1 MPLYRSLSANKHFTA
16 LGQVTTKLNGT
27 RANPLPPAQFLLDSR
42 KSDPKHLYVGDPSP
56 LLPALQDTESHLRR
70 SSSSARRRKR
80 GGRAVCRSQP
90 GSGEELEPVVL
101 YMRPGQDRAE
111 MSPPPQQEEMSEP
124 PVAAVGLL
132 SYETLV
138 HAVAGAVGSATA
150 MSVFFPLD
158 TARIRLQV
166 DEHRKSRS
174 TPVIL
179 AEIAK
184 EEGVPAL
191 YRGWFPVISSLCCS
205 NFVYFYTFNTL
216 KALWALER
224 GRSRPG
230 RDLLMGFISGAVNVL
245 LTTPMWVVNTRL
257 KLQGA
262 RFRNEELQQTHYKGI
277 FDAFSQ
283 IAAREGLGAL
293 WNGTLPSLLLVF
305 NPAVQFMFYEAM
317 KRRAGRGRRK
327 VRGPLAR
334 PCQLQALPLDPEPQA
349 RRGKSGSFDPLGNAA
364 GMKTRVRTSHG
375 PWEPSSC
382 CLLHHPANATPTM
395 RHHQRHTTA
404 LGQRDPELAFIE
416 IDDDDDGDDE
426 SIRGVPPALPYLPLP
441 PLPRRLSSKQGVA
454 GLYKGLEA
462 KLLQT
467 VLTAALMFVVYEK
480 ITAVTFKVMGLSR
493 KVRR

>member
-1 MPLYRSLSANKHFTA
+1 
-16 LGQVTTKLNGT
+16 
-27 RANPLPPAQFLLDSR
+27 
-42 KSDPKHLYVGDPSP
+42 
-56 LLPALQDTESHLRR
+56 
-70 SSSSARRRKR
+70 
-80 GGRAVCRSQP
+80 
-90 GSGEELEPVVL
+90 
-101 YMRPGQDRAE
+101 

-327 VRGPLAR
+327 EVEDVQVAVGGGVVQRYPKAI
-334 PCQLQALPLDPEPQA
+334 DY
-349 RRGKSGSFDPLGNAA
+349 
-364 GMKTRVRTSHG
+364 
-375 PWEPSSC
+375 
-382 CLLHHPANATPTM
+382 PTDFPM
-395 RHHQRHTTA
+395 ET
-404 LGQRDPELAFIE
+404 AFITE
-416 IDDDDDGDDE
+416 ELVNKKKNRAMQKQRAQLTLLEE
-426 SIRGVPPALPYLPLP
+426 SI
-441 PLPRRLSSKQGVA
+441 SKQGVA

-493 KVRR
+493 